1 MLIPDKFYRYYNDAY
16 TPPIDMVILALEEN
30 VFKVILV
37 NEEYRVEYYP
47 TGSLQ
52 DYDQDILSRDI
63 LSGRLKRM
71 EDET

>member
-1 MLIPDKFYRYYNDAY
+1 MLIPDKFYRYYNDTY

-30 VFKVILV
+30 TFKVILV
-37 NEEYRVEYYP
+37 NEEYRVKYYP
-47 TGSLQ
+47 IGSLQ
-52 DYDQDILSRDI
+52 DYDQNILSIDI

>member
-1 MLIPDKFYRYYNDAY
+1 MLIPDKFYRYYNDTY

-30 VFKVILV
+30 TFKVILV
-37 NEEYRVEYYP
+37 NEEYNVNYYP
-47 TGSLQ
+47 QGSLQ
-52 DYDQDILSRDI
+52 DYDQNILSIDI